1 MSGSDIQA
9 QEFFELGLD
18 FFYYISIIFTM
29 KEISFTE
36 GELRALMQ
44 LLDIAVKAGG
54 LQVSEAAVVL
64 AQKCQTALGPPSVE
78 EQDIQRSEG
87 IADTSRIETP
97 EEQESSV
104 A

>member
-1 MSGSDIQA
+1 
-9 QEFFELGLD
+9 
-18 FFYYISIIFTM
+18 M